1 MKKRP
6 GMSKEEAEIEASKV
20 CWTQQTPSESESSLC
35 LELAAVEQESCMWET
50 NKQLIEHHQKGL
62 SGRFFMEMDS
72 STDLGD
78 KVAEGGQAEIFQ
90 EVQVS
95 GKPSEYMG
103 RTRFFLKVYKRQGTL
118 RKLLE
123 QRVPK
128 GMVDGH
134 ALTKQ
139 DLVVIEH
146 KPDGTR
152 VEREVSTDGRPQR
165 RRTIHRCDV
174 SHVVLLKDGRLAF
187 RIAQY
192 STDLRTFIDRRIETQ
207 SPPFDNDV
215 AIQCML
221 QIAMGMQYLH
231 NDGIIHS
238 DLKAANVLI
247 SNSLFG
253 YEPEPVEYPLYCW
266 VADYECSLGCFGT
279 GFWRSPQ
286 ILQALRDLE
295 ENVIT
300 REAFG
305 KIDLY
310 TKESDVY
317 SYAMTCYEVLTGL
330 QPFEHE
336 GYDDSNYDVVFHGE
350 RPKLPIKMKDWIK
363 GLLRRCWSQ
372 DPSERPTFEEI
383 VNIIEKE
390 EPSAKAC
397 LLTLWTQTS

>member
-1 MKKRP
+1 
-6 GMSKEEAEIEASKV
+6 MSKEEAEIEASKV
-20 CWTQQTPSESESSLC
+20 CWTQQTPSKSESSLGS
-35 LELAAVEQESCMWET
+35 ELAADEKESCTWET
-50 NKQLIEHHQKGL
+50 NKQLIEHHRKGP

-72 STDLGD
+72 STDLG
-78 KVAEGGQAEIFQ
+78 KKIAEGGQAEIFL

-95 GKPSEYMG
+95 GEPREYMG
-103 RTRFFLKVYKRQGTL
+103 RTRHFLKVYKRQRTL
-118 RKLLE
+118 QKLLE

-134 ALTKQ
+134 ALNEQ
-139 DLVVIEH
+139 RLVSLEET
-146 KPDGTR
+146 PDGTM
-152 VEREVSTDGRPQR
+152 VERVVFTDGRPQR
-165 RRTIHRCDV
+165 RRAMHRCNV

-207 SPPFDNDV
+207 SPPFDNDI

-221 QIAMGMQYLH
+221 QIAMGMQDLH
-231 NDGIIHS
+231 KDDIIHS

-266 VADYECSLGCFGT
+266 VADFECSVGCFGT

-317 SYAMTCYEVLTGL
+317 SYAMTCYEVLTGR
-330 QPFEHE
+330 QPFEH
-336 GYDDSNYDVVFHGE
+336 DTNYDVVFHGD
-350 RPKLPIKMKDWIK
+350 RPKLPSKMKDWIK

-372 DPSERPTFEEI
+372 DPCERPTFEEI

-397 LLTLWTQTS
+397 LLTLWTQTK

>member
-20 CWTQQTPSESESSLC
+20 YWTQQTPSKSESSLGS
-35 LELAAVEQESCMWET
+35 ESAAVEQESCTWET
-50 NKQLIEHHQKGL
+50 NKQLIEHHQKGP
-62 SGRFFMEMDS
+62 SGGFFMEMDS
-72 STDLGD
+72 STDLG
-78 KVAEGGQAEIFQ
+78 KKLAEGGQAEIFL

-95 GKPSEYMG
+95 GEPRLHMG
-103 RTRFFLKVYKRQGTL
+103 RTRYLLKVYKRQRPL
-118 RKLLE
+118 QKLLE

-134 ALTKQ
+134 ALNEQ
-139 DLVVIEH
+139 RLVQLEET
-146 KPDGTR
+146 PDGTM
-152 VEREVSTDGRPQR
+152 VERVVFTDGRPQR
-165 RRTIHRCDV
+165 RRTMHRCNV

-187 RIAQY
+187 RVAQY

-221 QIAMGMQYLH
+221 QIAMGMQDLH
-231 NDGIIHS
+231 KDGIIHS

-253 YEPEPVEYPLYCW
+253 CEPEPVEYPLYCW
-266 VADYECSLGCFGT
+266 VADFECSVGCFGT

-286 ILQALRDLE
+286 ILQALRDLKE
-295 ENVIT
+295 KVIT
-300 REAFG
+300 LEAFG

-330 QPFEHE
+330 QPFENE

-350 RPKLPIKMKDWIK
+350 RPKLPSKMKDWIK

-372 DPSERPTFEEI
+372 DPSERPTFDEI

-397 LLTLWTQTS
+397 LLTLWMQTL

>member
-1 MKKRP
+1 
-6 GMSKEEAEIEASKV
+6 MSKEEAEIEASKV
-20 CWTQQTPSESESSLC
+20 CWTQQTPSKSESSLGS
-35 LELAAVEQESCMWET
+35 ELAADEKESCTWET
-50 NKQLIEHHQKGL
+50 NKQLIEHHRKGL
-62 SGRFFMEMDS
+62 SGGFFMEMDS
-72 STDLGD
+72 STDLG
-78 KVAEGGQAEIFQ
+78 KKIAEGGQAEIFL

-95 GKPSEYMG
+95 GEPKEYMG
-103 RTRFFLKVYKRQGTL
+103 RTRHFLKVYKRQRTL
-118 RKLLE
+118 QKLLE

-134 ALTKQ
+134 ALNEQ
-139 DLVVIEH
+139 RLVSLEET
-146 KPDGTR
+146 PDGTM
-152 VEREVSTDGRPQR
+152 VERVVFTDGRPQR
-165 RRTIHRCDV
+165 RRAMHRCNV

-207 SPPFDNDV
+207 SPPFDNDI

-221 QIAMGMQYLH
+221 QIAMGMQDLH
-231 NDGIIHS
+231 KDDIIHS

-266 VADYECSLGCFGT
+266 VADFECSVGCFGT

-330 QPFEHE
+330 QPFE
-336 GYDDSNYDVVFHGE
+336 GYDDTNYDVVFHGD
-350 RPKLPIKMKDWIK
+350 RPKLPSKMKDWIK

-372 DPSERPTFEEI
+372 DPCERPTFEEI

-397 LLTLWTQTS
+397 LLTLWTQTK

>member
-1 MKKRP
+1 
-6 GMSKEEAEIEASKV
+6 MSKEEAEIEASKV
-20 CWTQQTPSESESSLC
+20 CWTQQTPSTSESSLGS
-35 LELAAVEQESCMWET
+35 ELAADEKESCTWET
-50 NKQLIEHHQKGL
+50 NKQLIEHHRKGP

-72 STDLGD
+72 STDLG
-78 KVAEGGQAEIFQ
+78 KKIAEGGQAEIFL

-95 GKPSEYMG
+95 GEPKEYMG
-103 RTRFFLKVYKRQGTL
+103 RTRHFLKVYKRQRTL
-118 RKLLE
+118 QKLLE

-134 ALTKQ
+134 ALNEQ
-139 DLVVIEH
+139 RLVSLEET
-146 KPDGTR
+146 PDGTM
-152 VEREVSTDGRPQR
+152 VERVVFTDGRPQR
-165 RRTIHRCDV
+165 RRAMHRCNV
-174 SHVVLLKDGRLAF
+174 SHVVLLKDGKLAF

-207 SPPFDNDV
+207 SPPFDNDI

-221 QIAMGMQYLH
+221 QIAMGMQDLH
-231 NDGIIHS
+231 KDDIIHS

-266 VADYECSLGCFGT
+266 VADFECSVGCFGT

-317 SYAMTCYEVLTGL
+317 SYAMTCYEVLTGR
-330 QPFEHE
+330 QPFE
-336 GYDDSNYDVVFHGE
+336 GYDDTNYDVVFHGD
-350 RPKLPIKMKDWIK
+350 RPKLPSKMKDWIK

-372 DPSERPTFEEI
+372 DPCERPTFEEI

-397 LLTLWTQTS
+397 LLTLWTQTK

>member
-20 CWTQQTPSESESSLC
+20 CWTQQTPSKSESSLGS
-35 LELAAVEQESCMWET
+35 ELAADEKESCTWET
-50 NKQLIEHHQKGL
+50 NKQLIEHHRKGP

-72 STDLGD
+72 STDLG
-78 KVAEGGQAEIFQ
+78 KKIAEGGQAEIFL

-95 GKPSEYMG
+95 GEPKEYMG
-103 RTRFFLKVYKRQGTL
+103 RTRHFLKVYKRQRTL
-118 RKLLE
+118 QKLLE

-134 ALTKQ
+134 ALNEQ
-139 DLVVIEH
+139 RLVSLEET
-146 KPDGTR
+146 PDGTM
-152 VEREVSTDGRPQR
+152 VERVVFTDGRPQR
-165 RRTIHRCDV
+165 RRAMHRCNV

-207 SPPFDNDV
+207 SPPFDNDI

-221 QIAMGMQYLH
+221 QIAMGMQDLH
-231 NDGIIHS
+231 KDDIIHS

-266 VADYECSLGCFGT
+266 VADFECSVGCFGT

-317 SYAMTCYEVLTGL
+317 SYAMTCYEVLTGR
-330 QPFEHE
+330 QPFE
-336 GYDDSNYDVVFHGE
+336 GYDDTNYDVVFHGD
-350 RPKLPIKMKDWIK
+350 RPKLPSKMKDWIK

-372 DPSERPTFEEI
+372 DPCERPTFEEI

-397 LLTLWTQTS
+397 LLTLWTQTK

>member
-1 MKKRP
+1 
-6 GMSKEEAEIEASKV
+6 MSKEEAEIEASKV
-20 CWTQQTPSESESSLC
+20 CWTQQTPSKSESSLGS
-35 LELAAVEQESCMWET
+35 ELAADEKESCTWET
-50 NKQLIEHHQKGL
+50 NKQLIEHHRKGP

-72 STDLGD
+72 STDLG
-78 KVAEGGQAEIFQ
+78 KKIAEGGQAEIFL

-95 GKPSEYMG
+95 GEPKEYMG
-103 RTRFFLKVYKRQGTL
+103 RTRHFLKVYKRQRTL
-118 RKLLE
+118 QKLLE

-134 ALTKQ
+134 ALNEQ
-139 DLVVIEH
+139 RLVSLEET
-146 KPDGTR
+146 PDGTM
-152 VEREVSTDGRPQR
+152 VERVVFTDGRPQR
-165 RRTIHRCDV
+165 RRAMHRCNV

-207 SPPFDNDV
+207 SPPFDNDI

-221 QIAMGMQYLH
+221 QIAMGMQDLH
-231 NDGIIHS
+231 KDDIIHS

-266 VADYECSLGCFGT
+266 VADFECSVGCFGT

-317 SYAMTCYEVLTGL
+317 SYAMTCYEVLTGR
-330 QPFEHE
+330 QPFE
-336 GYDDSNYDVVFHGE
+336 GYDDTNYDVVFHGD
-350 RPKLPIKMKDWIK
+350 RPKLPSKMKDWIK

-372 DPSERPTFEEI
+372 DPCERPTFEEI

-397 LLTLWTQTS
+397 LLTLWTQTK